1 MARKLKSY
9 EYRRLSEEEKEVVL
23 EHRKEKGHPW
33 HSPPHSSDGEKWYL
47 ITAANYEHQHIMK
60 TEERRADYQ
69 RRLLDGVEQIGGE
82 VSAWVI
88 LPNHYHLLAKVS
100 AIEVYGKMDGDI
112 HRGTAT
118 EWNREDATPGRKVWF
133 RFSDREVRSEQAF
146 FAYFNYIHGNPVK
159 HGYVQRAD
167 EWSCSSL
174 HSHLDKMGAKYL
186 RMLWRLYPTF
196 DTGKG
201 WDDF

>member
-1 MARKLKSY
+1 
-9 EYRRLSEEEKEVVL
+9 
-23 EHRKEKGHPW
+23 
-33 HSPPHSSDGEKWYL
+33 
-47 ITAANYEHQHIMK
+47 MK
-60 TEERRADYQ
+60 TEERRANYQ

-88 LPNHYHLLAKVS
+88 LPNHYHLLAKVPD
-100 AIEVYGKMDGDI
+100 IKVYGKMDGDL

-159 HGYVQRAD
+159 HGYVQRAG

-174 HSHLDKMGAKYL
+174 HSHLDKMGDKYL
-186 RMLWRLYPTF
+186 RMLWRLYPMF